1 MLSFQYAVHPL
12 FYCCS
17 IGHYKLLTLSDKWY
31 RLPPRFALVHNDV
44 WTCHLT
50 FPTAI
55 GASAGYEQPGM
66 MFKRAFTKSARFR
79 SLHSRT

>member
-1 MLSFQYAVHPL
+1 LLSFQYAVHPL

-17 IGHYKLLTLSDKWY
+17 IGHYKLLTPLDKWY

-50 FPTAI
+50 FPTAVRYASYTPLHAGCTEGCTPFLNRS
-55 GASAGYEQPGM
+55 GAS
-66 MFKRAFTKSARFR
+66 TV
-79 SLHSRT
+79 